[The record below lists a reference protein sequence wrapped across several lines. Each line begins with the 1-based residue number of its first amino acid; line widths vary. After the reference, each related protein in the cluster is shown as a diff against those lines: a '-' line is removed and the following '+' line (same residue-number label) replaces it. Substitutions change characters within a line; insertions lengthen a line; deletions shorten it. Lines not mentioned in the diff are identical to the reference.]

1 VVVQLFSVAIYLII
15 FGFNRC
21 ESVKLFIFGLGRL
34 DLRHMYE
41 LRKLRFIHKV
51 SYSNLEFIKTLSHF
65 YLMESGSS
73 RSVSGARVGL
83 SFSEASHMVYES
95 FKTLVVSGDGLAL

>member
-1 VVVQLFSVAIYLII
+1 
-15 FGFNRC
+15 
-21 ESVKLFIFGLGRL
+21 VKLFIFGLGRL

-83 SFSEASHMVYES
+83 SLNICPHIRSRCVSE
-95 FKTLVVSGDGLAL
+95 